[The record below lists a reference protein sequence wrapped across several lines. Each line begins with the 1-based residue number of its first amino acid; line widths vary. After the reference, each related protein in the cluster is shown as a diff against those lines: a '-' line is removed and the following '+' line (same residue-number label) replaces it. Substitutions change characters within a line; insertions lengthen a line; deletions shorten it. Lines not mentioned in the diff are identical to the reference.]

1 MIFILADAA
10 VQLCRSLLVCIFKSV
25 LTIISVFLFW
35 SDVHLML
42 TVISQP
48 VMPDQMMSTEM
59 YRRFWTQVNFE
70 KRIFFLMDPQQF
82 SVLTTAQ
89 LLELLTAIIGILQRR
104 LGLSR
109 ESVTVVRSQDPSLFP
124 APVPFSEYS
133 VHCNAWSLHCT
144 PRRSDIP

>member
-1 MIFILADAA
+1 MLA
-10 VQLCRSLLVCIFKSV
+10 
-25 LTIISVFLFW
+25 
-35 SDVHLML
+35 
-42 TVISQP
+42 VISQH
-48 VMPDQMMSTEM
+48 VMLDQMMITEM

-70 KRIFFLMDPQQF
+70 KRIFFLMDPQRF

-109 ESVTVVRSQDPSLFP
+109 ESVTVVRSQDPSLF
-124 APVPFSEYS
+124 AEPVPFSEYS